1 VDVEAF
7 VASVD
12 STVLDYWAEYDAVYP
27 LNDQDMRHWQNARQC
42 VLLWQIYGT
51 LLATNGVKVDPVTAN
66 DFLPEHLR
74 YETNDTITDSRALLN
89 QVKASFRL

>member
-12 STVLDYWAEYDAVYP
+12 STVLDYWSEYDAVYP

-42 VLLWQIYGT
+42 VLLWQVYG
-51 LLATNGVKVDPVTAN
+51 AVMASSGVKVDAVSAN
-66 DFLPEHLR
+66 EFLPDHLK
-74 YETNDTITDSRALLN
+74 YEDNETITDSQALLN